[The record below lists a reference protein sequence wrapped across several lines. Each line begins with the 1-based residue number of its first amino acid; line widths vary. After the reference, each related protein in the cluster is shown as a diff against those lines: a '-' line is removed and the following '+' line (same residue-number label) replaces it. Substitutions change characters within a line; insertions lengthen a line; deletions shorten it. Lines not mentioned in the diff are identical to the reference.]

1 MAITIEYNIP
11 ELTKVFNK
19 YKPESLRFVSYRT
32 IEFLGVK
39 VREEV
44 NKGYGKKWFFIDPV
58 PLTLES
64 TLVKFYSKTGKAE
77 VDIYPMDDESEG
89 NAPAKYLYP
98 VIGGGSN
105 KVYET
110 RFNQWLKANNYM
122 KRSQFAYPNKK

>member
-44 NKGYGKKWFFIDPV
+44 NKGYGKKGFFIDPV

-64 TLVKFYSKTGKAE
+64 TLVKFYS
-77 VDIYPMDDESEG
+77 
-89 NAPAKYLYP
+89 
-98 VIGGGSN
+98 
-105 KVYET
+105 
-110 RFNQWLKANNYM
+110 
-122 KRSQFAYPNKK
+122 